1 MLMLLILRLNED
13 STLNMSE
20 LNLLSQIIMG
30 TSIILVLILQVPIS
44 MSG

>member
-13 STLNMSE
+13 SILNMSE
-20 LNLLSQIIMG
+20 LNLSQIIMA
-30 TSIILVLILQVPIS
+30 TSIILVLILQVTIS